1 VFHRDV
7 KDSAFAATALL
18 STAAI
23 VLGDLQMG
31 IILAALA
38 YGVAA
43 WRNHGSVAVL
53 GGIHSLAV
61 ATSPLAVLIL
71 LKAAPAALAVLP
83 LRESPLAVPAAAAVP
98 LAVEAATKMLST
110 VRDVLPLVE
119 SWPYIAVAAAVLIVT
134 AARRL

>member
-1 VFHRDV
+1 M

>member
-1 VFHRDV
+1 M
-7 KDSAFAATALL
+7 KDLSFAAAALL

-23 VLGDLQMG
+23 ALGDLQMG
-31 IILAALA
+31 IVLAALA

-43 WRNHGSVAVL
+43 WRNHSSVALL

-61 ATSPLAVLIL
+61 AASPLAALIL

-83 LRESPLAVPAAAAVP
+83 LRESPLAVPAAATIP
-98 LAVEAATKMLST
+98 FAVEATTKMLSSI
-110 VRDVLPLVE
+110 RDVLILVE
-119 SWPYIAVAAAVLIVT
+119 SWPYIVVAAAVLIVI

>member
-1 VFHRDV
+1 M
-7 KDSAFAATALL
+7 KDLAFVATALL
-18 STAAI
+18 STVAA
-23 VLGDLQMG
+23 VLGDVQMG

-53 GGIHSLAV
+53 GGIHSLA
-61 ATSPLAVLIL
+61 AAASPLATLIL

-98 LAVEAATKMLST
+98 LAVEAATKVLST

-119 SWPYIAVAAAVLIVT
+119 SWPYIAVAAAVLIVA

>member
-1 VFHRDV
+1 M
-7 KDSAFAATALL
+7 KDLAFAAAALL

-23 VLGDLQMG
+23 ALGDLQTG
-31 IILAALA
+31 IVLAALA

-61 ATSPLAVLIL
+61 AASPLAALIL

-98 LAVEAATKMLST
+98 FAVEIATKMLSA

-119 SWPYIAVAAAVLIVT
+119 SWPYITIATAVLIAI

>member
-1 VFHRDV
+1 M
-7 KDSAFAATALL
+7 KDLAFAAAALL
-18 STAAI
+18 STAAV
-23 VLGDLQMG
+23 VLGDVQTG
-31 IILAALA
+31 IALAALA

-43 WRNHGSVAVL
+43 WRNHSSVAVL

-61 ATSPLAVLIL
+61 AASPLAALIL

-98 LAVEAATKMLST
+98 FAVEIATKMLSA

-119 SWPYIAVAAAVLIVT
+119 GWPYITIAAAVLIIL

>member
-1 VFHRDV
+1 M
-7 KDSAFAATALL
+7 KDLAFAASAVL
-18 STAAI
+18 STAAV
-23 VLGDLQMG
+23 VLGDVQTG
-31 IILAALA
+31 VVLAALA

-61 ATSPLAVLIL
+61 AASPLAALIL

-83 LRESPLAVPAAAAVP
+83 LRESPLAVPAAVAVP
-98 LAVEAATKMLST
+98 FAVEATTKMLSA
-110 VRDVLPLVE
+110 VRDVLSLVE
-119 SWPYIAVAAAVLIVT
+119 SWPYITIAAAVLIVI

>member
-1 VFHRDV
+1 V
-7 KDSAFAATALL
+7 KDVLFVATALL
-18 STAAI
+18 STAAT
-23 VLGDLQMG
+23 VLGDVQTG

-61 ATSPLAVLIL
+61 ATSPLATLIF

-83 LRESPLAVPAAAAVP
+83 LRESPLAVPTAAAIP
-98 LAVEAATKMLST
+98 LAVEVAVKMLST
-110 VRDVLPLVE
+110 VKDVLPLVE
-119 SWPYIAVAAAVLIVT
+119 IWPYVVVAAAAATVL

>member
-1 VFHRDV
+1 M
-7 KDSAFAATALL
+7 KDLAFAATALL

>member
-1 VFHRDV
+1 M
-7 KDSAFAATALL
+7 KDLAFAVTALL

-23 VLGDLQMG
+23 ALGDLQMG
-31 IILAALA
+31 IVLAALA

-43 WRNHGSVAVL
+43 WRNHSSVAVL

-61 ATSPLAVLIL
+61 AASPLAALIL

-83 LRESPLAVPAAAAVP
+83 LRESPLAVPAAAAIP
-98 LAVEAATKMLST
+98 FAIEIATKTLSA

-119 SWPYIAVAAAVLIVT
+119 SWPYIVVVVAVLIVI

>member
-1 VFHRDV
+1 M
-7 KDSAFAATALL
+7 KDLAFAAAAVL
-18 STAAI
+18 STAAV
-23 VLGDLQMG
+23 VLGDLQTG
-31 IILAALA
+31 IVLAALA

-43 WRNHGSVAVL
+43 WRNHSSVAVL

-61 ATSPLAVLIL
+61 AASPLAALIL

-98 LAVEAATKMLST
+98 LAIEIATKMLSA

-119 SWPYIAVAAAVLIVT
+119 SWPYITIAAAVLIIL

>member
-1 VFHRDV
+1 M
-7 KDSAFAATALL
+7 KDLAFAAAAVL
-18 STAAI
+18 STAAV

-31 IILAALA
+31 IVLAALA

-43 WRNHGSVAVL
+43 WRNHSSVAVL

-61 ATSPLAVLIL
+61 AASPLAALIL

-98 LAVEAATKMLST
+98 FAVEFATKMLSA
-110 VRDVLPLVE
+110 VRDVLPLVQ
-119 SWPYIAVAAAVLIVT
+119 SWPYIVVAAAVLIILAT
-134 AARRL
+134 RRL

>member
-1 VFHRDV
+1 M
-7 KDSAFAATALL
+7 KDLAFAATALL
-18 STAAI
+18 STVAA
-23 VLGDLQMG
+23 VLGDVQTG

-43 WRNHGSVAVL
+43 WRNHGSVAIL

-61 ATSPLAVLIL
+61 ATSPLATLIF

-83 LRESPLAVPAAAAVP
+83 LRESPLAVPTAVAIP
-98 LAVEAATKMLST
+98 LAIEVAVNMFST
-110 VRDVLPLVE
+110 VKDVLPLVE
-119 SWPYIAVAAAVLIVT
+119 SWPYIVVAAAVIIVL

>member
-1 VFHRDV
+1 M

-53 GGIHSLAV
+53 GGIHSLA
-61 ATSPLAVLIL
+61 AAASPLAALIM

-83 LRESPLAVPAAAAVP
+83 LRESPLAVPTAAAVP

-110 VRDVLPLVE
+110 VRDVLLLVE

>member
-1 VFHRDV
+1 M
-7 KDSAFAATALL
+7 KDLAFVAAALL

-31 IILAALA
+31 IMLAALA

-61 ATSPLAVLIL
+61 IASPFAALIL

-83 LRESPLAVPAAAAVP
+83 LRESPFAVPAAAAIP
-98 LAVEAATKMLST
+98 LAVEVATKALT
-110 VRDVLPLVE
+110 AVKDVLPLVE
-119 SWPYIAVAAAVLIVT
+119 SWPYVVVAAAVLIVI

>member
-1 VFHRDV
+1 M
-7 KDSAFAATALL
+7 KDLTFVATALL

-23 VLGDLQMG
+23 VLGDVQTG

-43 WRNHGSVAVL
+43 WRNHNSVAVL
-53 GGIHSLAV
+53 GGIHSLA
-61 ATSPLAVLIL
+61 AAASPLAALIL

-83 LRESPLAVPAAAAVP
+83 LRESPFAVPAAAAVP
-98 LAVEAATKMLST
+98 LAVEAAAKALST
-110 VRDVLPLVE
+110 VRDVLPLLE
-119 SWPYIAVAAAVLIVT
+119 SWPYVAVAAAVLTIL

>member
-1 VFHRDV
+1 VFRRDV
-7 KDSAFAATALL
+7 KDLAFVATALL
-18 STAAI
+18 STVAV
-23 VLGDLQMG
+23 VLGDVQTG

-61 ATSPLAVLIL
+61 ATSPLATLIM

-83 LRESPLAVPAAAAVP
+83 LRESPLAVPVAAAVP
-98 LAVEAATKMLST
+98 LTVEVVTKVLST
-110 VRDVLPLVE
+110 VRDVLLLVE
-119 SWPYIAVAAAVLIVT
+119 SWPYVVVAAAVLIVI

>member
-1 VFHRDV
+1 M
-7 KDSAFAATALL
+7 KDLAFGATALL

-31 IILAALA
+31 IVLAALA

-43 WRNHGSVAVL
+43 WRNHNSVAVL
-53 GGIHSLAV
+53 GGIHSLA
-61 ATSPLAVLIL
+61 AAASPLAALIL
-71 LKAAPAALAVLP
+71 LKAAPAALIILP

-98 LAVEAATKMLST
+98 FAVEVATKALSA

-119 SWPYIAVAAAVLIVT
+119 SWPYVVVAAAVLVII

>member
-1 VFHRDV
+1 M
-7 KDSAFAATALL
+7 KDLAFGALALL

-31 IILAALA
+31 IVLAALA

-61 ATSPLAVLIL
+61 AASPLAALIL
-71 LKAAPAALAVLP
+71 LKAAPAALAILP
-83 LRESPLAVPAAAAVP
+83 LRESPLAVPAAVAVP
-98 LAVEAATKMLST
+98 LVVEVATKMLSAI
-110 VRDVLPLVE
+110 RDVLPLVE
-119 SWPYIAVAAAVLIVT
+119 SWPYIVVAASVLIVIL
-134 AARRL
+134 ARRL

>member
-1 VFHRDV
+1 M
-7 KDSAFAATALL
+7 KDLAFGAAALL

-31 IILAALA
+31 IILTALA

-43 WRNHGSVAVL
+43 WRNHSSVAVL

-61 ATSPLAVLIL
+61 AASPLAALIL

-98 LAVEAATKMLST
+98 FIIEVAMKTLSGI
-110 VRDVLPLVE
+110 RDVLLLVE
-119 SWPYIAVAAAVLIVT
+119 SWPHIVVAAAVLIVI

>member
-1 VFHRDV
+1 M
-7 KDSAFAATALL
+7 KDLAFAAAAVL
-18 STAAI
+18 STAAV

-31 IILAALA
+31 IALAALA

-43 WRNHGSVAVL
+43 WRNHSSVAVL

-61 ATSPLAVLIL
+61 AASPLAALIL

-98 LAVEAATKMLST
+98 FAVEFATKMLSA
-110 VRDVLPLVE
+110 VRDVLPLVQ
-119 SWPYIAVAAAVLIVT
+119 SWPYIVVAAAVLIILAT
-134 AARRL
+134 RRL

>member
-1 VFHRDV
+1 M
-7 KDSAFAATALL
+7 KDLAFAAAAVL
-18 STAAI
+18 STAAT

-31 IILAALA
+31 IVLAALA

-43 WRNHGSVAVL
+43 WRNHSSVALL

-61 ATSPLAVLIL
+61 AASPLAALIL

-98 LAVEAATKMLST
+98 FVVEFATKMLSA
-110 VRDVLPLVE
+110 VRDVLPVVE
-119 SWPYIAVAAAVLIVT
+119 SWPYITIAAAVLIVI

>member
-1 VFHRDV
+1 M
-7 KDSAFAATALL
+7 KDLAFGALALL

-31 IILAALA
+31 IVLAALA

-61 ATSPLAVLIL
+61 AASPLAALIL
-71 LKAAPAALAVLP
+71 LKAAPAALAILP
-83 LRESPLAVPAAAAVP
+83 LRESPLAVPAAVAVP
-98 LAVEAATKMLST
+98 LAVEVATKMLSAI
-110 VRDVLPLVE
+110 RDVLPLVE
-119 SWPYIAVAAAVLIVT
+119 SWPYIVVAASVLIVIL
-134 AARRL
+134 ARRL

>member
-1 VFHRDV
+1 M
-7 KDSAFAATALL
+7 KDLAFAASALL
-18 STAAI
+18 STAAV
-23 VLGDLQMG
+23 VLGDLQIG
-31 IILAALA
+31 IVLAALA

-61 ATSPLAVLIL
+61 AASPPAALIL

-83 LRESPLAVPAAAAVP
+83 LRESPLAVPAAAAIP
-98 LAVEAATKMLST
+98 FAVEAATKMLSSI
-110 VRDVLPLVE
+110 RDVLILVE
-119 SWPYIAVAAAVLIVT
+119 SWPYVVVAAAVLIIL

>member
-1 VFHRDV
+1 M
-7 KDSAFAATALL
+7 KDLSFAAAAVL

-23 VLGDLQMG
+23 ALGDLQMG
-31 IILAALA
+31 IVLAALA

-43 WRNHGSVAVL
+43 WRNHSSVALL

-61 ATSPLAVLIL
+61 AASPLAVLIL

-83 LRESPLAVPAAAAVP
+83 LRESPLAVPAAAAIPFVIE
-98 LAVEAATKMLST
+98 VATKMLSA

-119 SWPYIAVAAAVLIVT
+119 SWPYIVVAAAVLIVI

>member
-1 VFHRDV
+1 M
-7 KDSAFAATALL
+7 KDLAFAAAALL
-18 STAAI
+18 STVAV
-23 VLGDLQMG
+23 VLGDVQTG
-31 IILAALA
+31 VVLAALA

-43 WRNHGSVAVL
+43 WRNHSSVAVL
-53 GGIHSLAV
+53 GGIHSLA
-61 ATSPLAVLIL
+61 ATASPLAALIL

-98 LAVEAATKMLST
+98 FAVEIAMKMLSA

-119 SWPYIAVAAAVLIVT
+119 SWPYVVVAAAVLIVI

>member
-1 VFHRDV
+1 M
-7 KDSAFAATALL
+7 KDLAFAASALL

-31 IILAALA
+31 IVLAALA

-61 ATSPLAVLIL
+61 AASPLAALIL

-83 LRESPLAVPAAAAVP
+83 LRESPLAVPAAAAIP
-98 LAVEAATKMLST
+98 FAVEAATKMLSSI
-110 VRDVLPLVE
+110 RDVLILVE
-119 SWPYIAVAAAVLIVT
+119 SWPYVVVAAAVLIILAT
-134 AARRL
+134 RRL